1 VIYWI
6 RDRHT
11 KKEGRMHTTT
21 VSAKGWVV
29 IPKPIREKHGLKKGS
44 RVQVLDYGEIL
55 AIVPLPDDPVE
66 ALHGM
71 FEGGPSLTR
80 ELLAERERERAR
92 EEGTGE

>member
-1 VIYWI
+1 M
-6 RDRHT
+6 
-11 KKEGRMHTTT
+11 KKEARMHTTT

-44 RVQVLDYGEIL
+44 RVQVVDYGQIL
-55 AIVPLPDDPVE
+55 AIVPLPDDPIE

-80 ELLAERERERAR
+80 ELFAERERERAR

>member
-1 VIYWI
+1 
-6 RDRHT
+6 
-11 KKEGRMHTTT
+11 MHTTT

-55 AIVPLPDDPVE
+55 AIVPIPDDPIQ

-71 FEGGPSLTR
+71 FEGEPSLTR
-80 ELLAERERERAR
+80 ELLAERELERAR
-92 EEGTGE
+92 EEQTGD

>member
-1 VIYWI
+1 
-6 RDRHT
+6 
-11 KKEGRMHTTT
+11 MHTTT

-55 AIVPLPDDPVE
+55 AIVPIPDDPIQ

-71 FEGGPSLTR
+71 FEGEPSLTT
-80 ELLAERERERAR
+80 ELLAERELERAR
-92 EEGTGE
+92 EEQTGD